1 MPDPIAVDTALATPP
16 QPQPAP
22 KKPTGLEIAITVL
35 GLLLFVAG
43 LICARALRIAPE
55 EKGDHELASDIG
67 DTLKAFGVALS
78 AFGAPLPLS
87 AMLRGLAGTGG
98 GRVLTALLLGGV
110 LAAGS
115 VLTGCGSTYQAER
128 VAHVDITPGPPCHV
142 EVTLD
147 DDAKPV
153 VTVDAPR
160 ACVTP

>member
-16 QPQPAP
+16 QPPSP

-43 LICARALRIAPE
+43 LVCARALRIAPE
-55 EKGDHELASDIG
+55 EEGDHELAGDIG
-67 DTLKAFGVALS
+67 DTLKAFGVALT
-78 AFGAPLPLS
+78 AFGAPLPLTS
-87 AMLRGLAGTGG
+87 VLKGLAGAGAS
-98 GRVLTALLLGGV
+98 RVLTALILGGV

-115 VLTGCGSTYQAER
+115 ILPGCGSTYQAER